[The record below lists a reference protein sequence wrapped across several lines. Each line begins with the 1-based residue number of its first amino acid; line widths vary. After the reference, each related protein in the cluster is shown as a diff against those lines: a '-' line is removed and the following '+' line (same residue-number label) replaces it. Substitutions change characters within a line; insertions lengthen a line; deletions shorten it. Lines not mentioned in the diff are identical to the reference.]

1 MPATPTHAFETL
13 QFDVRGTAAWLVLDR
28 PQAMNS
34 VSPRM
39 LEELDAALD
48 IVARDAAL
56 RSVVLTGRGRAFC
69 AGADLLSVRGLGEAA
84 ARDFADAAH
93 ALLQRI
99 EAFPLPVIAAV
110 NGLALAGGLELVLA
124 CDLVVAAREARF
136 GDAHA
141 KLGLL
146 PGWGATARLPR
157 RIGVARAKQMMFTAQ
172 QVPADTLAGWGLV
185 HEVVPADALEAAVL
199 AWCAQLADKS
209 PLGLRRMKQLLG
221 DSLEQPLPVALRA
234 ERAMLEAHAHANDRR
249 EGLEAFAQK
258 RTPRFTGT

>member
-1 MPATPTHAFETL
+1 MPAPSTPAFDTLRLET
-13 QFDVRGTAAWLVLDR
+13 RACAAWLTLDR

-39 LEELDAALD
+39 LDELDAALD
-48 IVARDAAL
+48 IIARDREL
-56 RSVVLTGRGRAFC
+56 RSVVLTGSGRAFC

-172 QVPADTLAGWGLV
+172 QLPAETLAAWGLV
-185 HEVVPADALEAAVL
+185 HEVVPADTLEAATL
-199 AWCAQLADKS
+199 AWCARLADKS
-209 PLGLRRMKQLLG
+209 PLGLRRMKRLLD
-221 DSLEQPLPVALRA
+221 DSLEQPLAAALHA
-234 ERAMLEAHAHANDRR
+234 ERAMLEAHAHSSDRR